1 MTNLAILSF
10 ILALGLGG
18 LWLVQGKHMGTLT
31 EKAVR
36 TVSTDD
42 FGDEVETI
50 VWEDTLEIGLDVA
63 IPGIGGFGLL
73 GVGLWLLAHP
83 FRKKVALGVLALGGV
98 GLLGTAASLVM
109 AFLLA

>member
-1 MTNLAILSF
+1 MKNLAKLSF

-18 LWLVQGKHMGTLT
+18 LWLVQGMHMGTLT

-50 VWEDTLEIGLDVA
+50 TWEETLEIGLDVA

-73 GVGLWLLAHP
+73 GVGLLLLSNPA
-83 FRKKVALGVLALGGV
+83 RKKIGMAALALGAL
-98 GLLGTAASLVM
+98 GLLGSVASVVM
-109 AFLLA
+109 AFAG

>member
-1 MTNLAILSF
+1 MMKNLALVSF
-10 ILALGLGG
+10 TLALVLGG
-18 LWLVQGKHMGTLT
+18 LWLIQGKHMGTLT

-50 VWEDTLEIGLDVA
+50 TWQETLEIGLDVV

-73 GVGLWLLAHP
+73 GVGLLLLSNP
-83 FRKKVALGVLALGGV
+83 VRKKIAMVALALGAF
-98 GLLGTAASLVM
+98 GLLGSVASLVM
-109 AFLLA
+109 AFVG